1 MIFLDDDRTWLV
13 AENRRAMIQALLE
26 HLPDEPDEPALWQ
39 VQYIAAA
46 CLNRRETMEISIT
59 EQ

>member
-13 AENRRAMIQALLE
+13 AENRRDMIQALLE
-26 HLPDEPDEPALWQ
+26 CLPDEPALWQ

-46 CLNRRETMEISIT
+46 CLNRQEILEISIVG
-59 EQ
+59 Q

>member
-1 MIFLDDDRTWLV
+1 
-13 AENRRAMIQALLE
+13 MIQALLE
-26 HLPDEPDEPALWQ
+26 CLPDEPDEPALWQ

-46 CLNRRETMEISIT
+46 CLNRQEILEISIV